1 MVREDIL
8 GGLKSAIS
16 RGESLKQ
23 AMITFYN
30 AGYKKEEIEWAAK
43 TFQTQN
49 PVVSHPQITRPPI
62 STKKSFFKKRK
73 IFPPQ
78 KNLSKQVVS
87 KYPQSEKV
95 QEIPKVSMQTV
106 KNRQKISRYGKKPS
120 EFEGKLIIT
129 LIGLLIILFAVLAG
143 VFLLRTQIIDF
154 FNKMF

>member
-49 PVVSHPQITRPPI
+49 PVVSMTQKESKIVPQ
-62 STKKSFFKKRK
+62 KKSFSNKLHLRKK
-73 IFPPQ
+73 II
-78 KNLSKQVVS
+78 SKF
-87 KYPQSEKV
+87 SEPKQV
-95 QEIPKVSMQTV
+95 QEIPQVSKQTKKNIQKVS
-106 KNRQKISRYGKKPS
+106 KYGKKPS
-120 EFEGKLIIT
+120 EFEGKLIII
-129 LIGLLIILFAVLAG
+129 LIVLLVFLFAVLAG
-143 VFLLRTQIIDF
+143 IFLLRTQLIDF